1 LLLAL
6 ALAGCSALTPK
17 PAPQEPPS
25 AFLARQYLDRGRA
38 AWNAGNAEN
47 ARFLIGKSVE
57 LDPTNEDAVAQWQ
70 SHWPLDSLPPAA
82 AAARAAADSAA
93 LATGAADADHGK
105 AEVAD
110 AKIAEPETGA
120 EVAAA
125 PDELPLAQARQ
136 DSARGATPGEELA
149 GAAPGDV
156 PAEAGGVGGDLPVPA
171 PSAEPP
177 PPPPDPATLA
187 RAAEI
192 RSRFEAARS
201 AGERGAMQESGEALI
216 RLQPHYLPDL
226 YRVLSAWISA
236 RIDPAATEARVRE
249 LLASLEYGDPA
260 FLVGKPLVVL
270 DAVYLRGYRGRFL
283 DLLGWSAF
291 QRGDLAQ
298 AEAALRSAE
307 TEINLRG
314 RGDVTNL
321 RHLAA
326 FYEHKGDL
334 ARAERYAV
342 AAAARD
348 TTGAGEVQ
356 AAAARLWTQR
366 RRGNRTGLDSRL
378 AEEAARVRLEER
390 GAAIAGRL
398 YAPVPVFSARRS
410 DGGAHTPQSL
420 RGRVTVLVLWD
431 RTCADCHQLLSDLAA
446 APLAPAPPGK
456 PGAERA
462 PVEVVALD
470 LGESGGSAAA
480 LPQGL
485 VGARP
490 DDPAPLARAL
500 GAETLPV
507 TLVVEP
513 AGFIQYRHTGYPAD
527 LAARR
532 DWLERVRWQVQ
543 SLVSLRPDVPA
554 R

>member
-1 LLLAL
+1 MTAAGRLCGPSLLLAL
-6 ALAGCSALTPK
+6 AMAGCSVLTPK
-17 PAPQEPPS
+17 PASQEPAS
-25 AFLARQYLDRGRA
+25 AFLARQYLERGRA
-38 AWNAGNAEN
+38 AWVAGNEAN

-57 LDPTNEDAVAQWQ
+57 LDPTNEDAVALWQ

-93 LATGAADADHGK
+93 LAGRSADADRGK
-105 AEVAD
+105 AEA
-110 AKIAEPETGA
+110 AGEQIAAPEATAEP
-120 EVAAA
+120 A
-125 PDELPLAQARQ
+125 PAQDELP
-136 DSARGATPGEELA
+136 
-149 GAAPGDV
+149 
-156 PAEAGGVGGDLPVPA
+156 PA
-171 PSAEPP
+171 PAREDPARPP

-187 RAAEI
+187 RAAEL

-201 AGERGAMQESGEALI
+201 GGDRGAMLESGEALM

-226 YRVLSAWISA
+226 YRVLSAWVSA
-236 RIDPAATEARVRE
+236 RIDPAATEARVRD

-270 DAVYLRGYRGRFL
+270 EAVYLRGYRGRFL

-291 QRGDLAQ
+291 QRGDMAQ

-314 RGDVTNL
+314 RGDVMNL
-321 RHLAA
+321 RHLAV

-334 ARAERYAV
+334 ARAERYAI

-366 RRGNRTGLDSRL
+366 RRGNRAGLDSRL

-398 YAPVPVFSARRS
+398 YAPVPVFSARRT
-410 DGGAHTPQSL
+410 DGGALTPQSL

-431 RTCADCHQLLSDLAA
+431 RTCADCRQLLSDLAA
-446 APLAPAPPGK
+446 APLAPAPPGT

-470 LGESGGSAAA
+470 LGKSGGSAAA
-480 LPQGL
+480 LPQGV

-490 DDPAPLARAL
+490 EDPAPLARAL
-500 GAETLPV
+500 AAETLPV

-532 DWLERVRWQVQ
+532 DWLERLRWQVQ
-543 SLVSLRPDVPA
+543 SLVSLRAEAPA